1 MVVDDHILFREG
13 IELILSTTDQFIVN
27 LQAENG
33 RECLEL
39 LARYK
44 GSEQFPDVCLLDINM
59 PVLNGYETIKL
70 ITEHHPSLPVMALT
84 MYLAD
89 YSMLQMLR
97 LGARG
102 FVAKNCGK
110 ELLLEALETLCN
122 GDFYIPPQLSRMLIA
137 GNASEVA
144 GLTEREVEFLS
155 YVHLDITYKAIA
167 EKMLVS
173 ERTVHGYR
181 NNLFFKLDLKS
192 RSGLVDYAFKTG
204 IIGIVE

>member
-1 MVVDDHILFREG
+1 MVVDDHVLFREG
-13 IELILSTTDQFIVN
+13 IELILSTTNEFVVN

-33 RECLEL
+33 TECLEL
-39 LARYK
+39 LDLHK
-44 GSEQFPDVCLLDINM
+44 GSDQFPDVCLLDINM
-59 PVLNGYETIKL
+59 PLLNGYETMRL
-70 ITEHHPSLPVMALT
+70 ISERHHSLPVLALT

-102 FVAKNCGK
+102 FIAKSCGK
-110 ELLLEALETLCN
+110 EMLLEALDTLSN

-144 GLTEREVEFLS
+144 GLTDREVEFLS
-155 YVHLDITYKAIA
+155 YVHQDITYKSIA

>member
-1 MVVDDHILFREG
+1 MKERQCLSHPILMRTYQHFD
-13 IELILSTTDQFIVN
+13 I
-27 LQAENG
+27 
-33 RECLEL
+33 
-39 LARYK
+39 
-44 GSEQFPDVCLLDINM
+44 DINM

-155 YVHLDITYKAIA
+155 YVHLDLTYKAIA